1 MTLEGVSLL
10 REGQPILR
18 DVDWSVREGQ
28 RWIVLGPNGAGKTTL
43 LELAS
48 LYLFPST
55 GLVTVLGAVHGR
67 TDVRPMRRRIGY
79 ASAALARLLH
89 PDLTVLD
96 AVATGRS
103 GVLDPYWSEPDDDD
117 RALALA
123 LLRRL
128 GCAALAG
135 HRFGALSEGER
146 QRVQVARALMASPD
160 LLLLDE
166 PSAGLDL
173 GARELLVR
181 SLAGLAADPRMR
193 AIVFVTQ
200 HVEEIPA
207 GFTHVLLLR
216 SGRVLAAGPVQETLT
231 PKLLSACFGIPL
243 AVEERNGRWTA
254 WAVEEAA
261 VHDGRRAGTRA
272 GSGGTAGDGPAAP
285 RSGPTGGTTSGG
297 SSRRRRR
304 GATGGEADD
313 ARGSGARRAAD
324 QVRPEGDL
332 RLGASSIAREGRHG
346 AAASGAGMGGAGAAG
361 REPAGAGPAGPAAA
375 SGTGDAAS
383 GSGQTGGDACGAAST
398 GSADGA
404 ATDEQPPPPGGAAR
418 GQFVRDPDGRYKV
431 FRPLAPAARLAA
443 LDRFLDAY
451 TAGEYFAAHEVLEPG
466 WMGTDDPA
474 ERALHQGLIKLAAGG
489 VHAARGNPEG
499 VRRNFAGAARRLA
512 MVPPVADGVLGAAL
526 DRVDLPVIQAWLQE
540 MLEALEAAPDG
551 NARGAVADGIAA
563 TPAPV
568 RRSGAGA

>member
-1 MTLEGVSLL
+1 MTLEGVSLF

-18 DVDWSVREGQ
+18 DVDWSVRDGQ
-28 RWIVLGPNGAGKTTL
+28 RWVVLGPNGAGKTTL
-43 LELAS
+43 LEVAS

-89 PDLTVLD
+89 PDLTVLE

-103 GVLDPYWSEPDDDD
+103 GVLDPYWAEPDDDD
-117 RALALA
+117 HALASA

-128 GCAALAG
+128 GCSALAG
-135 HRFGALSEGER
+135 HQLGTLSEGER
-146 QRVQVARALMASPD
+146 QRVQIARALMASPD

-173 GARELLVR
+173 GAREQLVR

-193 AIVFVTQ
+193 AIVFVTH
-200 HVEEIPA
+200 HVEEIPT

-231 PKLLSACFGIPL
+231 PKLLSACFGLPL
-243 AVEERNGRWTA
+243 GVEARNGRWTA
-254 WAVEEAA
+254 WAVDDAA
-261 VHDGRRAGTRA
+261 DHEGWRGGTRA
-272 GSGGTAGDGPAAP
+272 GSAG
-285 RSGPTGGTTSGG
+285 ST
-297 SSRRRRR
+297 R
-304 GATGGEADD
+304 GD
-313 ARGSGARRAAD
+313 
-324 QVRPEGDL
+324 
-332 RLGASSIAREGRHG
+332 G
-346 AAASGAGMGGAGAAG
+346 AAAARSGQPGGGG
-361 REPAGAGPAGPAAA
+361 SPGDGSRRGWRRGAGPAGPGDPGVPGERPPAGQRRPESEARPPADTAAPGRGREPAAA
-375 SGTGDAAS
+375 GSGPMGGGADPAARS
-383 GSGQTGGDACGAAST
+383 GSTEGAA
-398 GSADGA
+398 AD
-404 ATDEQPPPPGGAAR
+404 EEPPPPGDVAR
-418 GQFVRDPDGRYKV
+418 GGLVRDPDGRLKA
-431 FRPLAPAARLAA
+431 FRPLDPAARLAA

-451 TAGEYFAAHEVLEPG
+451 LAGEFFEAHEILEPG

-489 VHAARGNPEG
+489 VHAVRGNPEG

-512 MVPPVADGVLGAAL
+512 MVPPEADDVLGAAL
-526 DRVDLPVIQAWLQE
+526 ARVDLAAIRAWLQAT
-540 MLEALEAAPDG
+540 LEELEAAPDEAAG
-551 NARGAVADGIAA
+551 AAVAGRVAA

-568 RRSGAGA
+568 RRSPGDVATAGSVPTAPGPAAGSSDVSPGGDASAT